1 MMQTN
6 KLQKMEFEIVQ
17 ASDGSSLSIDIA
29 LPLSL
34 ARATIGRLGTGRGYC
49 DMEILDTETQET
61 THWQHQ
67 EFGNSR
73 DLAAA
78 LTKFFKKLRDLPM
91 ETGAE
96 TVSFE
101 LPLADRNVTLNAL
114 LEPLLTVAAGH

>member
-1 MMQTN
+1 MMQPN
-6 KLQKMEFEIVQ
+6 KLQKLEFEIVQ
-17 ASDGSSLSIDIA
+17 ASDGSSLSIDIG
-29 LPLSL
+29 LSSSL

-49 DMEILDTETQET
+49 DTEILDTETQKT

-67 EFGNSR
+67 EFGSST

-78 LTKFFKKLRDLPM
+78 LTKFFKKLRDLPTEM
-91 ETGAE
+91 DAQ